1 MGDQMQTSKL
11 FTLLPEDC
19 CCTPDGM
26 AIDREGNLILSCP
39 NFADM
44 SMPSCVLKIDKDR
57 NIRKWFDVPLNPHTK
72 NARSMGIEFGPD
84 GDLYMV
90 DNPGWTEDPGL
101 VFTGRIL
108 RLRLN
113 DEGVVKCTVV
123 ADNMEHPN
131 GIRIWGDYMYVTQS
145 YLRRE
150 KTESGNL
157 MSCVYRFPLDAENI
171 HCTNTLDDKE
181 IFLTF
186 ITENP
191 KCQYGV
197 DGIIFDHEGNL
208 YVGNFGD
215 GAVHKITFNED
226 GSVKENKIW
235 AKDPEN
241 LKSTDGMTIDQYGNI
256 YVADFSANAIA
267 RITPDGTVK
276 RMAVSPDC
284 DGFNGELDEPGEP
297 IVYGDKIIVSCFDLV
312 TDEEK
317 VNTAHEMPATMA
329 MLDVEP

>member
-39 NFADM
+39 IFADM

-113 DEGVVKCTVV
+113 RCCRQHGASKR
-123 ADNMEHPN
+123 HPYMGRLYVCDPELSAQGED
-131 GIRIWGDYMYVTQS
+131 GIRKSDELCI
-145 YLRRE
+145 
-150 KTESGNL
+150 
-157 MSCVYRFPLDAENI
+157 PLSAGCGEYP
-171 HCTNTLDDKE
+171 L
-181 IFLTF
+181 
-186 ITENP
+186 
-191 KCQYGV
+191 
-197 DGIIFDHEGNL
+197 HEHAG
-208 YVGNFGD
+208 
-215 GAVHKITFNED
+215 
-226 GSVKENKIW
+226 
-235 AKDPEN
+235 
-241 LKSTDGMTIDQYGNI
+241 
-256 YVADFSANAIA
+256 
-267 RITPDGTVK
+267 
-276 RMAVSPDC
+276 
-284 DGFNGELDEPGEP
+284 
-297 IVYGDKIIVSCFDLV
+297 
-312 TDEEK
+312 
-317 VNTAHEMPATMA
+317 
-329 MLDVEP
+329 